1 VAMIVMIPARGIME
15 ICAMPALSR
24 SFERYSLE

>member
-1 VAMIVMIPARGIME
+1 MIVMVPARGVME

-24 SFERYSLE
+24 SFVRYSLD